1 MGMAK
6 DKKKSTKQ
14 KPAPA
19 PPPPVRKSAVVPYRF
34 KNDVLQFL
42 LITPKSK
49 DSKSVKESLWIV
61 PKGTIKADIRPAESA
76 RIEALEEAGVLG
88 ELHPRIKGFYT
99 FEPKNGAI
107 QEIDTYFMKVSYAM
121 KNWEEK
127 NQRKRKWVAVEN
139 IREYIDDPELAEII
153 ESNESKLRRQLM
165 WERARQMIFQG

>member
-1 MGMAK
+1 MPK
-6 DKKKSTKQ
+6 DKKKSTKK

-19 PPPPVRKSAVVPYRF
+19 PLPPVRKSAVVPYRF

-42 LITPKSK
+42 LITPKTK
-49 DSKSVKESLWIV
+49 DTKSTKASLWII

-88 ELHPRIKGFYT
+88 ELHPRIKGFYC

-107 QEIDTYFMKVSYAM
+107 QEIFTYFMKVSYTM

-127 NQRKRKWVAVEN
+127 NQRKRMWVALEN
-139 IREYIDDPELAEII
+139 IRDYIDEPELAEII
-153 ESNESKLRRQLM
+153 EGNENRLRRNLL
-165 WERARQMIFQG
+165 WERARKMIFPG